1 MSAEAA
7 ASFVQQWRAARPLRD
22 LALRFLPADETGVPL
37 LLALEFELFGILHLS
52 AAPQVAGAKLAWWAE
67 ELAGFGTPA
76 ARHPLSLAL
85 AADARAARVP
95 VALWPQAAVSLLRAL
110 EAPASAD
117 FAAQL
122 QAAEVMAEPFARIEC
137 AFVFG
142 AQADCARTR
151 RVLAVQHLGSELL
164 QAPQRTAQGRM
175 PLSMQS
181 LARHALARAQLDQPG
196 TARAAALAEQCAA
209 LAAAL
214 HGADDLPGPVNGLRA
229 AEAAHDRR
237 ALSRAARAAE
247 PLQTLLAQRQGLTLT
262 AAFASWRAARSAA
275 RTQRR
280 MRGEP

>member
-1 MSAEAA
+1 MSRAAA

-22 LALRFLPADETGVPL
+22 LALRFLPADESGLPL
-37 LLALEFELFGILHLS
+37 LLALEAELFGILHAN
-52 AAPQVAGAKLAWWAE
+52 AAPQVAGAKLAWWTE

-85 AADARAARVP
+85 ATDARAVRVP
-95 VALWPQAAVSLLRAL
+95 VTLWPQAAVSVLHAL

-122 QAAEVMAEPFARIEC
+122 QAAEALAEPFARIEC

-142 AQADCARTR
+142 VQADCARTR

-164 QAPQRTAQGRM
+164 QTPQRAAQGRL
-175 PLSMQS
+175 PLPMQS
-181 LARHALARAQLDQPG
+181 LARHALARARLDQAG
-196 TARAAALAEQCAA
+196 AARAAALAEQCAV

-214 HGADDLPGPVNGLRA
+214 HGAADLPGPVNGLRA

-237 ALSRAARAAE
+237 ALLRAARAAE
-247 PLQTLLAQRQGLTLT
+247 PLQTLLAQRQGLTPA
-262 AAFASWRAARSAA
+262 AAFACWRAARA
-275 RTQRR
+275 QRR
-280 MRGEP
+280 HAGA

>member
-1 MSAEAA
+1 MSAEVA

-37 LLALEFELFGILHLS
+37 LLALESELFGILHAI
-52 AAPQVAGAKLAWWAE
+52 AAAQVAGAKLAWWAE

-95 VALWPQAAVSLLRAL
+95 VALWPQAAVSLLHAL

-122 QAAEVMAEPFARIEC
+122 QVAEAMAEPFARIEC

-142 AQADCARTR
+142 VQADCARTR

-164 QAPQRTAQGRM
+164 QTPQRATQGRA
-175 PLSMQS
+175 PLPMQS

-196 TARAAALAEQCAA
+196 AVRTAALAEQCAA

-214 HGADDLPGPVNGLRA
+214 RAATSLPGPINGLRA

-237 ALSRAARAAE
+237 ALQRAARAIE
-247 PLQTLLAQRQGLTLT
+247 PLDTLLAQRQGLTPA
-262 AAFASWRAARSAA
+262 AAFVSWRAARA
-275 RTQRR
+275 QRR